1 MWYCRL
7 TDTGVVLPGG
17 PGIIPVDEKPAWT
30 DAVRI
35 FKHPLVVYKD
45 IYDNDEVRR
54 QTRLEYRTLW
64 SLITAFWTCSQNATP
79 RCSAWSCCAFIHSS
93 AIGTSAIWARV

>member
-1 MWYCRL
+1 MDEIVVRRQHRSHGAGPQVLRRDGYKCVVSGAWDMWYCRL

-45 IYDNDEVRR
+45 IYENDKVRCGP
-54 QTRLEYRTLW
+54 Y
-64 SLITAFWTCSQNATP
+64 
-79 RCSAWSCCAFIHSS
+79 
-93 AIGTSAIWARV
+93 